1 MNNTSINFSLCDKKL
16 YITQSV
22 SNINNGI
29 CIDINNLDKKQL
41 LQVILK
47 LIDVCSSIE
56 EK

>member
-1 MNNTSINFSLCDKKL
+1 MNNTSINLSLCDKKL

>member
-29 CIDINNLDKKQL
+29 CIDINSIDKAQL
-41 LQVILK
+41 LDVILK
-47 LIDVCSSIE
+47 LIDICSSIE
-56 EK
+56 EN